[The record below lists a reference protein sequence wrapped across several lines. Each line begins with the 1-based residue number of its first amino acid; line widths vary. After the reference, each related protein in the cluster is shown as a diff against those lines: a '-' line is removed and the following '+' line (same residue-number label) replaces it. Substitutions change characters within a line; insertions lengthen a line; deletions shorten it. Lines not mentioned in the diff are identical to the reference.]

1 MPSGGAEHA
10 QAGRGDVAVLDS
22 SPEDA
27 AQVASD
33 ILEQAPTGEYPYL
46 TELTT
51 ERVLQGDCHFGDEF
65 EVGLD
70 LLLDSLERA
79 IER

>member
-1 MPSGGAEHA
+1 M
-10 QAGRGDVAVLDS
+10 QADYD
-22 SPEDA
+22 
-27 AQVASD
+27 
-33 ILEQAPTGEYPYL
+33 
-46 TELTT
+46 
-51 ERVLQGDCHFGDEF
+51 FGDEF